1 MRKILLTGI
10 ILATTCAASAQTLK
24 IHTGNTTI
32 AVPAAEA
39 GTMDFIA
46 GNALSVIGHTYDLS
60 TVDSITV
67 DNSVVAPQSVGITYG
82 TSGAHLLV
90 SADVYPCSPLRWT
103 RPTSAS
109 WLLRR

>member
-1 MRKILLTGI
+1 MFDFPR
-10 ILATTCAASAQTLK
+10 APDRCHAADWSVRRCGRRA
-24 IHTGNTTI
+24 
-32 AVPAAEA
+32 PAEA

-46 GNALSVIGHTYDLS
+46 GNALSVLGHTYDLS

-90 SADVYPCSPLRWT
+90 FDKIVEGER
-103 RPTSAS
+103 
-109 WLLRR
+109 